1 MIGRNPSCVNLLGY
15 NQETPLHQAAEGGH
29 FNVVQ
34 IILKAKPDV
43 NAV

>member
-1 MIGRNPSCVNLLGY
+1 MIEMDSSCVTLHGY
-15 NQETPLHQAAEGGH
+15 ESETPLHQAAEGGH
-29 FNVVQ
+29 FKTVE